1 LTYSIVARCPKTG
14 HFGVAVQS
22 HWFSAGVVCWAKAG
36 IGAVATQAMAL
47 IDHGPL
53 GIELMEGGASSEVAM
68 RRRLSSDPNPEIRQ
82 VAMIDSQSRVS
93 VHTGSSTI
101 PESGHY
107 VGNGFACQANMMWNS
122 TVWGAMAEAYIS
134 AEGNLATRMLSSL
147 QAAEAERGDIRGKQS
162 SRILV
167 VDSEIHE
174 SPWNGNIVDIR
185 IDDHHE
191 PLEELDRLL
200 RLHNEYANINIL
212 QQGEDLLNNSKIPEI
227 AFWRSIKLV
236 ESGRIDEARKIANVA
251 FSEHSGWEELLR
263 RCARNSLAGVTEF
276 TVRAL
281 LHPDEDE

>member
-1 LTYSIVARCPKTG
+1 
-14 HFGVAVQS
+14 
-22 HWFSAGVVCWAKAG
+22 
-36 IGAVATQAMAL
+36 
-47 IDHGPL
+47 
-53 GIELMEGGASSEVAM
+53 
-68 RRRLSSDPNPEIRQ
+68 
-82 VAMIDSQSRVS
+82 
-93 VHTGSSTI
+93 
-101 PESGHY
+101 
-107 VGNGFACQANMMWNS
+107 MMWNS

-200 RLHNEYANINIL
+200 RLHNEYAKINIL
-212 QQGEDLLNNSKIPEI
+212 QQGEDLLNISKIPEI